1 MPAKVNKR
9 SFEHVELVVRSEM
22 SETKPSFAYLKEVI
36 FGGLAGAVILV
47 VVIFTSLNQP
57 AKPQN
62 SASPSATSSS
72 TASASADPTA
82 AGCTVTKQLADQ
94 RLGSLQAI
102 VVDNASG
109 KTLLDVDGSKGSAT
123 ASAMKLLTASAAL
136 KVLGPNYRVTT
147 KIFADPADSS
157 HLYFVGAGDPTLSRT
172 PNGQQSVYKNAPK
185 ISDLAVLVNAW
196 VKANAVPAI
205 NTITLDSSF
214 FNGASYESSWP
225 ATELTQGYVS
235 NITALQVDG
244 DRANP
249 AKETSARSSD
259 PVARAGAALKIAIGK
274 AAVNA
279 TLVSGVTPTGAT
291 TVVASVT
298 SQPISTWINHM
309 LQVSDNT
316 EAEFLARLVSKQSGG
331 DGSFDSINDTMQAA
345 LQSLGLDTTG
355 MVLRDGSG
363 ESDQNQVTPLFFTQL
378 MKTVLTGADNLNYV
392 AQGLPVSGESGSLAT
407 RFKGA
412 NSAAIGHVF
421 AKTGWIK
428 NGYTLAGYI
437 KPEDGSTLTFAV
449 YALGKVDDTAKLA
462 IDNLVTGFY
471 SCGLKLTQN

>member
-1 MPAKVNKR
+1 
-9 SFEHVELVVRSEM
+9 M
-22 SETKPSFAYLKEVI
+22 SETKRGFAYLKEVI
-36 FGGLAGAVILV
+36 FGGIGGAVVLAI
-47 VVIFTSLNQP
+47 IIIASSNQMP
-57 AKPQN
+57 KPHDSAN
-62 SASPSATSSS
+62 PSASSSVS
-72 TASASADPTA
+72 ASASASPTSTL
-82 AGCTVTKQLADQ
+82 AGCTVTKQLADT
-94 RLGSLQAI
+94 RLGDLQAI
-102 VVDNASG
+102 VVNNATG
-109 KTLLDVDGSKGSAT
+109 QTLLDVNGSKGSAT

-196 VKANAVPAI
+196 VKANNVPAI
-205 NTITLDSSF
+205 TTITLDSSL
-214 FNGASYESSWP
+214 FNGATYESSWP
-225 ATELTQGYVS
+225 ATELTEGYVS
-235 NITALQVDG
+235 NVTALQVDG

-249 AKETSARSSD
+249 AKETSPRSSD
-259 PVARAGAALKIAIGK
+259 PVARAGAALKLAIGK
-274 AAVNA
+274 AAVTA
-279 TLVSGVTPTGAT
+279 SLVSGVAPATAT

-316 EAEFLARLVSKQSGG
+316 QAEFLARLVSKQSGG
-331 DGSFDSINDTMQAA
+331 DGSFDSINATMQAA
-345 LQSLGLDTTG
+345 LQSLGLDVTG
-355 MVLRDGSG
+355 MLLRDGSG
-363 ESDQNQVTPLFFTQL
+363 ESNQNQVTPLFFTQL
-378 MKTVLTGADNLNYV
+378 MKVVLAGGDNLNYV

-407 RFKGA
+407 RFKGD
-412 NSAAIGHVF
+412 NSVAIGHVF

-437 KPEDGSTLTFAV
+437 KPQDGSVLTFAV

-471 SCGLKLTQN
+471 RCGLKLSQN